1 MSLTNYSCTNRITK
15 QVFDE
20 YNNIILNTTREL
32 NDHIGQV
39 DDRLNNLCLQDITIS
54 NEKGGGIGTVVERE
68 VSNQPVPS
76 CFLTDI

>member
-15 QVFDE
+15 QVLDE

-54 NEKGGGIGTVVERE
+54 NEKGGW
-68 VSNQPVPS
+68 SWNHY
-76 CFLTDI
+76 